1 MVKKLEDA
9 FTRFDR
15 IHERDRQT
23 DGRTNAAQVV
33 RRHRPRYAALRG
45 KNQAWKPD
53 NSIVDGK
60 MTFFNKSND
69 TLWKSS
75 YKL

>member
-23 DGRTNAAQVV
+23 DGRTNAPRKWCDGTGRAMQHCAVKT
-33 RRHRPRYAALRG
+33 RRE
-45 KNQAWKPD
+45 NQITA
-53 NSIVDGK
+53 
-60 MTFFNKSND
+60 
-69 TLWKSS
+69 
-75 YKL
+75 